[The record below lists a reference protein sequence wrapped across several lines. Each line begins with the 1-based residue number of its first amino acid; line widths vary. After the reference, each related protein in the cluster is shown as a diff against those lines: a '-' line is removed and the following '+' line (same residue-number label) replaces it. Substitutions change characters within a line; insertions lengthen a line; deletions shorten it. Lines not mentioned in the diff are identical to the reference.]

1 MNNILGL
8 LVFIISIGL
17 IYLILKKVNSK
28 SKEKKGCLSG
38 LLISLPV
45 LLLVS
50 FTPFLLMFGI
60 AIAKEYYQL
69 TFDKDFKPYTAQVV
83 RYEDIYENRER
94 LNKKT
99 KTTLMGTP
107 MVTFTIETGEVLEK
121 KLSFATSINGKSS
134 YSICYKAKTD
144 EIIILDVYI
153 VVKTIGFIV
162 FFTIFIFAYWGI
174 FFFLT
179 DRPMKNY
186 GNYLFKGILYG
197 VILTMTIG
205 LCAGLIYGVLTKEL
219 SLWAQVICVFFS
231 LALIIVILMIFLS
244 MFRSKVEPLQSRRK
258 TAYRKD
264 N

>member
-83 RYEDIYENRER
+83 GYEDIYENRER

-162 FFTIFIFAYWGI
+162 FFTIF
-174 FFFLT
+174 
-179 DRPMKNY
+179 
-186 GNYLFKGILYG
+186 
-197 VILTMTIG
+197 
-205 LCAGLIYGVLTKEL
+205 
-219 SLWAQVICVFFS
+219 VF
-231 LALIIVILMIFLS
+231 I
-244 MFRSKVEPLQSRRK
+244 
-258 TAYRKD
+258 
-264 N
+264 

>member
-83 RYEDIYENRER
+83 RYEDIY
-94 LNKKT
+94 
-99 KTTLMGTP
+99 LMGTP